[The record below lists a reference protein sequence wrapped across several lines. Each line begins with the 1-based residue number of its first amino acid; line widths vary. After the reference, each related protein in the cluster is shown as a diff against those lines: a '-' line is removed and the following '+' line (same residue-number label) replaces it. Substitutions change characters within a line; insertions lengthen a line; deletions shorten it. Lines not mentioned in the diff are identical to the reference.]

1 VVEGRYGIGWAH
13 QNAGR
18 YDDAVNAYNQVVSAT
33 ATELGARAQL
43 NIGLCR
49 LAQKRYADATT
60 AFLVVPYTYD
70 YPHLSALA
78 LLEAARAF
86 AENNQKD
93 QAVKLLERLIKDH
106 PDTEPAEAAKKRLE
120 ELKKG

>member
-1 VVEGRYGIGWAH
+1 LAWAH

-18 YDDAVNAYNQVVSAT
+18 PDEAVTVYNQVVAAT

-43 NIGLCR
+43 NIGLIR
-49 LAQKRYADATT
+49 LAQKKYPEATT
-60 AFLVVPYTYD
+60 ALLVVPYTYD
-70 YPHLSALA
+70 YPQISAVA

-93 QAVKLLERLIKDH
+93 QAVKLLERVVKDH
-106 PDTEPAEAAKKRLE
+106 PDTEQAEAAKKRLE